1 MNKIKRANRSK
12 LSIVS
17 IFASISLVLMILGIV
32 FVVNLLVF
40 KEKAVKVEAEVV
52 DVRIEYDS
60 DGDKYKEVYVT
71 YEYEGR
77 LYEYVEL
84 KDKTKK
90 DEGSIISIYVN
101 PEKPYKPRASVVPI
115 GGIIL
120 ICMSLVIMII
130 TGPGYGDI
138 IKEKKNRK
146 KLMAEGMVIQAI
158 VDTISYDDSLTVNG
172 RNPYILKCYYDNI
185 YSGGRYDFTS
195 ESVWN
200 NLEFYFKPG
209 DLIDVYVL
217 HDDYNRYYI
226 DLEQCMNSVKVIDFT

>member
-1 MNKIKRANRSK
+1 
-12 LSIVS
+12 
-17 IFASISLVLMILGIV
+17 MILGIV

-40 KEKAVKVEAEVV
+40 KGKAVKVEAEVV

-71 YEYEGR
+71 YEYKGR
-77 LYEYVEL
+77 SYEYVEL
-84 KDKTKK
+84 KDKTKI

-101 PEKPYKPRASVVPI
+101 PEKPYQPRVSVVPT

-120 ICMSLVIMII
+120 ICMSLAIMII
-130 TGPGYGDI
+130 TVPGYGEI

-158 VDTISYDDSLTVNG
+158 VDSVSYDSSISVNG
-172 RNPYILKCYYDNI
+172 RHPYLLKCYYEDI
-185 YSGGRYDFTS
+185 YSGERFDFTS

-200 NLEFYFKPG
+200 ELTCFFRPG
-209 DLIDVYVL
+209 DMIDVYVI
-217 HDDYNRYYI
+217 HDDYSKYYI
-226 DLEQCMNSVKVIDFT
+226 DLERCMNTVKVIDFT